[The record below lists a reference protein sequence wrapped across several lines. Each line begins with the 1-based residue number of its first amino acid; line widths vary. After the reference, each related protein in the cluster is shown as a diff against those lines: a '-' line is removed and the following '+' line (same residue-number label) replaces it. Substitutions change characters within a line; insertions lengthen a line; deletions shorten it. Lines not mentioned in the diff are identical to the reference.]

1 MSSKGCQV
9 ELLAN
14 SKLQNIS
21 VSSIACQV
29 DLQPSHLDIN
39 DRQVNLQP
47 SNLDIN
53 DRQVNLQLPHL
64 DINDPTTSSVTS
76 NKPFQ
81 TQTTSFSETNSVD
94 SSLISED
101 EDIIT
106 IVTNDRVTASVL
118 HADTDISSISA
129 DHEEQIVTPLCSPSR
144 SDNSKQT
151 VDHNI
156 VTARNST
163 SAQPEVRTADGSN
176 KKSVRFQDSSCDHN
190 VKLLCSNSAGI
201 APDKV
206 CIYVMFMCIA
216 SLSTYLAELG
226 IKKCGSDC
234 LRNM

>member
-9 ELLAN
+9 ELLTN
-14 SKLQNIS
+14 FKHKDIS

-29 DLQPSHLDIN
+29 DLQLSHLDIN

-47 SNLDIN
+47 SPLDIN
-53 DRQVNLQLPHL
+53 DRQVNLQPPHF

-76 NKPFQ
+76 SKPLQ
-81 TQTTSFSETNSVD
+81 TEVTSFSETSSVD

-106 IVTNDRVTASVL
+106 IVMNDRVTASVL
-118 HADTDISSISA
+118 HADTDTSSISA

-144 SDNSKQT
+144 SDNS

-163 SAQPEVRTADGSN
+163 SARPEVRTADGSN
-176 KKSVRFQDSSCDHN
+176 KKSVRFQDPSYNYD
-190 VKLLCSNSAGI
+190 VKLPCSNSTAMP
-201 APDKV
+201 PDKV
-206 CIYVMFMCIA
+206 CNYWSCLCA
-216 SLSTYLAELG
+216 SHP
-226 IKKCGSDC
+226 
-234 LRNM
+234 